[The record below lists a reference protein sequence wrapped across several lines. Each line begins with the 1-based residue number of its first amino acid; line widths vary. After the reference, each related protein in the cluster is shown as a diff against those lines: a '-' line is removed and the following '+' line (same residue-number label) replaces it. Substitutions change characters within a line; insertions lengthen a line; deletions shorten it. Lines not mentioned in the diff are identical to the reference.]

1 MLKSNGGVFGRNP
14 EYKSVTVTDELR
26 FPGVATHTANY
37 SGTKYTYHYAYGPSV
52 TDFEGNKIDQVLPTR
67 SFDTFC
73 KFGHINGPGWRSGGA
88 QSYLV
93 FYAPGAGGEFY
104 FTAGSAG
111 VVLTNGATSWASLS
125 DEREKTIIEP
135 ITDAA
140 EKLGSLRTVIGRYNK
155 DSKETRRPFLIAQ
168 DVKKVLPEAVKEN
181 TGPGSAEPRLV
192 LNYTEVIPLL
202 VAAVNELQEELK
214 SVNSELARIKGA

>member
-1 MLKSNGGVFGRNP
+1 MLKTVSPPTSVENLTISN
-14 EYKSVTVTDELR
+14 ELR
-26 FPGVATHTANY
+26 FAGVAEQVANFGSVPY
-37 SGTKYTYHYAYGPSV
+37 SYHYAYGTSV

-73 KFGHINGPGWRSGGA
+73 KFGNIDGPGWRCGGA

-125 DEREKTIIEP
+125 DEREKEIVEP
-135 ITDAA
+135 ITDASA
-140 EKLGSLRTVIGRYNK
+140 KLLGLRSVIGRYKNDAK
-155 DSKETRRPFLIAQ
+155 NVRRSFLIAQ
-168 DVKKVLPEAVKEN
+168 DVEKVLPEAVKVHTAPDSKE
-181 TGPGSAEPRLV
+181 ARLV

-202 VAAVNELQEELK
+202 VAAINELQQEVQKLK
-214 SVNSELARIKGA
+214 GN